1 MKRASPGDNLRM
13 IYLGMICLETTY
25 SDEEYVPLLMLLRR
39 NRPAA
44 GKSLIQQFKA
54 GHTQNGKLAPVR
66 QMAAAAFARN
76 LICEEVRSPFLNAIV
91 LRLHDSLFAMICKA
105 EQAFLM
111 DCCQNELMNR
121 RIYIGRCRVPYY
133 VD

>member
-1 MKRASPGDNLRM
+1 M
-13 IYLGMICLETTY
+13 IYLGMICLGMICLGMICSGEQ
-25 SDEEYVPLLMLLRR
+25 DIPLLMLLRR

-44 GKSLIQQFKA
+44 GKCLIQQFKA
-54 GHTQNGKLAPVR
+54 RHTQHRKLAPVR
-66 QMAAAAFARN
+66 QTTAAAFACN

-111 DCCQNELMNR
+111 NCRQNELMNR
-121 RIYIGRCRVPYY
+121 RIYIGGRRVPYY
-133 VD
+133 MD